1 MTSKKMRL
9 PKEGVIE
16 PEQRPRNGEP
26 DDGADVE
33 GHGFPMP
40 TPPADFARRS
50 PSQGGE
56 LVPTDDDVE
65 GHRA

>member
-1 MTSKKMRL
+1 MTTKKMRL

-16 PEQRPRNGEP
+16 PDQRSRNSEP

-33 GHGFPMP
+33 GHVFPMP
-40 TPPADFARRS
+40 APPADFARRS